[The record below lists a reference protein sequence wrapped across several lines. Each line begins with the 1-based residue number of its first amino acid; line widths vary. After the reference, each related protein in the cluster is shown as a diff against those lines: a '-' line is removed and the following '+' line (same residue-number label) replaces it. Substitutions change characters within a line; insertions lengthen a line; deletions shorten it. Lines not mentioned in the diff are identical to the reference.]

1 MINGPE
7 MTVKPLSFRTSRRE
21 IVIGDNTLVMGV
33 INTTPDSFSDGGQ
46 YDSPQK
52 AIEEGIRMV
61 GEGADILDIG
71 GESTR
76 PGSDSVSVLE
86 ELKRVIP
93 VVQGL
98 SARVSIPIS
107 VDTMKAEVARAALDA
122 GAEIINDV
130 SSLGYDEAMA
140 GTVSA
145 SGAGLVL
152 MHMRGM
158 PKVMQQGDL
167 AYSSVIDDVIAFLME
182 RMKKAQASGIDMA
195 RIAVD
200 PGIGFGKTAQD
211 NMRLIKKLR
220 AFESLGRPILV
231 GVSRKSFIGQITGG
245 PPSERIEGTAAAV
258 TAAILNGARIV
269 RVHDVA
275 FMKKVAL
282 MTDAI
287 NRA

>member
-21 IVIGDNTLVMGV
+21 IVIGDSTLVMGV

-52 AIEEGIRMV
+52 AIEEGLRMV

-76 PGSDSVSVLE
+76 PGSDSVSVEE
-86 ELKRVIP
+86 ELRRVIP

-98 SARVSIPIS
+98 SARVCIPIS
-107 VDTMKAEVARAALDA
+107 VDTMKAEVARVALDA

-130 SSLGYDEAMA
+130 SSMGYDEAMA
-140 GTVSA
+140 GTVAA

-158 PKVMQQGDL
+158 PRVMQQGDL
-167 AYSSVIDDVIAFLME
+167 AYSSLIDDIVAFLREKME
-182 RMKKAQASGIDMA
+182 KARASGIDLA
-195 RIAVD
+195 HIAVD

-211 NMRLIKKLR
+211 NMRLIKGLR

-231 GVSRKSFIGQITGG
+231 GVSRKSFIGHITGSL
-245 PPSERIEGTAAAV
+245 PSERIEGTAAAV
-258 TAAILNGARIV
+258 TASILNGAHIV

-275 FMKKVAL
+275 VMKKVAL

-287 NRA
+287 NKV

>member
-1 MINGPE
+1 MITVPE

-21 IVIGDNTLVMGV
+21 IVIGDSTLVMGV

-52 AIEEGIRMV
+52 AIEEGLRMV

-76 PGSDSVSVLE
+76 PGSDSVSVEE
-86 ELKRVIP
+86 ELRRVIP

-98 SARVSIPIS
+98 SARVRIPIS
-107 VDTMKAEVARAALDA
+107 VDTMKAEVARVALDA

-130 SSLGYDEAMA
+130 SSMGYDEAMA
-140 GTVSA
+140 GTVAA

-167 AYSSVIDDVIAFLME
+167 AYASVIDDIVAFLME
-182 RMKKAQASGIDMA
+182 KMEKARASGIDLA
-195 RIAVD
+195 HIAVD

-211 NMRLIKKLR
+211 NMRLIKGLR

-231 GVSRKSFIGQITGG
+231 GVSRKSFIGHITGSL
-245 PPSERIEGTAAAV
+245 PSERIEGTAAAV
-258 TAAILNGARIV
+258 TASILNGAHIV

-275 FMKKVAL
+275 VMKNVAL

-287 NRA
+287 NKA